1 MVMADIDELKK
12 KLEDGWIK
20 GEPYV
25 FVSYASKDK
34 EKVYEFVYELRKR
47 GINVYIDIELQENI
61 SKNWLQNI
69 KERLYDVDCVAMISF
84 LSLDYFRS
92 YACLIEQLVTRSEDL
107 KMEKGKYLENFY
119 IALDDNMSTIQKME
133 DAVYNNTVA
142 KESQSMAIKMVPEE
156 VNVLKDVMED
166 NIAVKSKLKKDVRS
180 TIDSLNTAHR
190 VAISMLSYIFKES
203 SYSIQKYG
211 TAGDCAQLMYNN
223 FTNDKNDKINIDVL
237 EKLKE
242 KYNNALSFTT
252 ASSSTESQNRASTSA
267 VQDNTAEADIENDRT
282 SDNIQSTEYSNVAN
296 NNDTNS
302 DEINSNDIIG
312 DENST
317 SIDSVA
323 TDDFATSTD
332 NINTTDNTRTRQA
345 TSTGDIRFTLYGK
358 EYELNQSDM
367 MLTFFAHV
375 LNKHQDIV
383 DELHSYNGMTCVSDV
398 DYSLPK
404 NRKAD
409 MPTYFRSCE
418 FFEFANGSH
427 ICVGTSYSVVD
438 KLKKMALLLNICG
451 ESPEIFSSEQVELPA
466 VKVRGGSSAVGKG
479 SGALVKFSV
488 YGNKY
493 EQNQTDMLGTICSSV
508 IAKHPDKLEEAADAL
523 LCLDVKD
530 YTDVAKEDRPV
541 YFSSMNKYEVNG
553 TAYSVGG
560 SFGMKEKLKM
570 IARLLIMCDESKDII
585 DIEDYEIPDVKIKAA
600 AGTKK
605 KINYFD

>member
-1 MVMADIDELKK
+1 MDDIDELKK

-84 LSLDYFRS
+84 LSLNYFRS

-107 KMEKGKYLENFY
+107 KMEKGRYLENFY

-180 TIDSLNTAHR
+180 TIDGLNTAHR

-237 EKLKE
+237 EELKE
-242 KYNNALSFTT
+242 KYINASSFTT

-296 NNDTNS
+296 NNDINS
-302 DEINSNDIIG
+302 NEIDSNDIIG

-317 SIDSVA
+317 SIDSVV

-332 NINTTDNTRTRQA
+332 NINTTDNSRTRQA
-345 TSTGDIRFTLYGK
+345 TSTGDITFMLYGK

-383 DELHSYNGMTCVSDV
+383 DELPSYNGMNCVSDV
-398 DYSLPK
+398 DYSRPK

-508 IAKHPDKLEEAADAL
+508 ITKHPDKLEEAADAL

-600 AGTKK
+600 GAKK

>member
-1 MVMADIDELKK
+1 MAYIDELKK

-84 LSLDYFRS
+84 LSLNYFRS

-133 DAVYNNTVA
+133 DAVYDNTVA

-223 FTNDKNDKINIDVL
+223 FTNDKNDKINIAVL
-237 EKLKE
+237 EELKE
-242 KYNNALSFTT
+242 KYINASSFTT

-312 DENST
+312 DENNT
-317 SIDSVA
+317 AIDSVA
-323 TDDFATSTD
+323 TDDLATSTD
-332 NINTTDNTRTRQA
+332 NINTTDNSRTRQA
-345 TSTGDIRFTLYGK
+345 TSTGDIRFILYGK

-367 MLTFFAHV
+367 MLTFFAYV

-383 DELHSYNGMTCVSDV
+383 DELPSYNGMTCVSDV

-600 AGTKK
+600 GAKK

>member
-1 MVMADIDELKK
+1 MADIDELKK

-84 LSLDYFRS
+84 LSLNYFRS

-107 KMEKGKYLENFY
+107 KMEKVKYLENFY

-223 FTNDKNDKINIDVL
+223 FTNDKNDKINIAVL
-237 EKLKE
+237 EELKE

-252 ASSSTESQNRASTSA
+252 AASSTESQNRALISV
-267 VQDNTAEADIENDRT
+267 VQD
-282 SDNIQSTEYSNVAN
+282 
-296 NNDTNS
+296 NDTNS
-302 DEINSNDIIG
+302 NEIDSDEIDSNDIIG
-312 DENST
+312 DENNT
-317 SIDSVA
+317 AIDSVA
-323 TDDFATSTD
+323 TDDLATSTD
-332 NINTTDNTRTRQA
+332 NINTTDNSRTRQA

-383 DELHSYNGMTCVSDV
+383 DELPSYNGMNCVSDV

-466 VKVRGGSSAVGKG
+466 VKVRGGSSAGGKG

-488 YGNKY
+488 YGNEY
-493 EQNQTDMLGTICSSV
+493 AQNQTDMLGTICSSV

-523 LCLDVKD
+523 LCIDVKD

-541 YFSSMNKYEVNG
+541 YFSLMNRYEVNG

-570 IARLLIMCDESKDII
+570 IAKLLIMCDESKDII
-585 DIEDYEIPDVKIKAA
+585 DIEDYEIPDVKVKAA
-600 AGTKK
+600 AGAKK

>member
-1 MVMADIDELKK
+1 MADIDELKK

-84 LSLDYFRS
+84 LSLNYFRS

-180 TIDSLNTAHR
+180 TIDGLNTAHR

-237 EKLKE
+237 EGLKE
-242 KYNNALSFTT
+242 KY
-252 ASSSTESQNRASTSA
+252 
-267 VQDNTAEADIENDRT
+267 I
-282 SDNIQSTEYSNVAN
+282 
-296 NNDTNS
+296 
-302 DEINSNDIIG
+302 NDIIG
-312 DENST
+312 DENNT
-317 SIDSVA
+317 AIDSVA
-323 TDDFATSTD
+323 TDDLATSTD
-332 NINTTDNTRTRQA
+332 NINTTDNSRTRQA

-383 DELHSYNGMTCVSDV
+383 DELPSYNGMTCVSDV

-451 ESPEIFSSEQVELPA
+451 ESLEIFSSEQVELPA

-508 IAKHPDKLEEAADAL
+508 ITKHPDKLEEAADVL

-541 YFSSMNKYEVNG
+541 YFSSMNRYEVNG

-570 IARLLIMCDESKDII
+570 IAKLLIMCDESKDII

>member
-1 MVMADIDELKK
+1 MAYIDELKK

-84 LSLDYFRS
+84 LSLNYFRS

-133 DAVYNNTVA
+133 DAVYDNTVA

-180 TIDSLNTAHR
+180 TIDGLNTAHR

-237 EKLKE
+237 EELKE
-242 KYNNALSFTT
+242 KYNNDS
-252 ASSSTESQNRASTSA
+252 
-267 VQDNTAEADIENDRT
+267 VADKN
-282 SDNIQSTEYSNVAN
+282 NIA
-296 NNDTNS
+296 
-302 DEINSNDIIG
+302 
-312 DENST
+312 
-317 SIDSVA
+317 IDSVA
-323 TDDFATSTD
+323 ADDSVTAVDNTNITD
-332 NINTTDNTRTRQA
+332 NTSITDNTNITDNTSITDNTRTRQA

-367 MLTFFAHV
+367 MLTFFAHI

-383 DELHSYNGMTCVSDV
+383 DELPSYNGMNCVSDV
-398 DYSLPK
+398 DYSLPE

-466 VKVRGGSSAVGKG
+466 VKVRGGSSAGGKG

-488 YGNKY
+488 YGNEY
-493 EQNQTDMLGTICSSV
+493 AQNQTDMLGTICSSV

-523 LCLDVKD
+523 LCIDVKD

-541 YFSSMNKYEVNG
+541 YFSSMNRYEVNG

-570 IARLLIMCDESKDII
+570 IAKLLIMCDESKDII
-585 DIEDYEIPDVKIKAA
+585 DIEDYEIPDVKVKAA

>member
-1 MVMADIDELKK
+1 MADIDELKK

-84 LSLDYFRS
+84 LSLNYFRS

-180 TIDSLNTAHR
+180 TIDGLNTAHR

-223 FTNDKNDKINIDVL
+223 FTNDKNDKINIAVL
-237 EKLKE
+237 EELKE

-252 ASSSTESQNRASTSA
+252 AASSTESQNRALISV
-267 VQDNTAEADIENDRT
+267 VQD
-282 SDNIQSTEYSNVAN
+282 
-296 NNDTNS
+296 NDTNS
-302 DEINSNDIIG
+302 NEIDSNDIID

-317 SIDSVA
+317 STDSVT

-332 NINTTDNTRTRQA
+332 NNNITDNTRTRQA

-383 DELHSYNGMTCVSDV
+383 DELPSYNGMNCVSDV
-398 DYSLPK
+398 DYSLSE

-466 VKVRGGSSAVGKG
+466 VKVRGGSSAGGKG

-488 YGNKY
+488 YGNEY
-493 EQNQTDMLGTICSSV
+493 AQNQTDMLGTICSSV

-523 LCLDVKD
+523 LCIDVKD

-541 YFSSMNKYEVNG
+541 YFSLMNRYEVNG

-570 IARLLIMCDESKDII
+570 IAKLLIMCDESKDII
-585 DIEDYEIPDVKIKAA
+585 DIEDYEIPDVKVKAA

>member
-1 MVMADIDELKK
+1 MADIDELKK

-84 LSLDYFRS
+84 LSLNYFRS

-107 KMEKGKYLENFY
+107 KMEKGRYLENFY

-180 TIDSLNTAHR
+180 TIDGLNTAHR

-223 FTNDKNDKINIDVL
+223 FTNDKNDKINIAVL
-237 EKLKE
+237 EELKE

-600 AGTKK
+600 GAKK

>member
-1 MVMADIDELKK
+1 MAYIDELKK

-84 LSLDYFRS
+84 LSISYFRS

-180 TIDSLNTAHR
+180 TIDGLNTAHR

-223 FTNDKNDKINIDVL
+223 FTNDKNDKINIAVL
-237 EKLKE
+237 EELKE

-252 ASSSTESQNRASTSA
+252 AASSTESQNRASTSV

-312 DENST
+312 DENNT
-317 SIDSVA
+317 AIDSVA
-323 TDDFATSTD
+323 TDDLATSTD
-332 NINTTDNTRTRQA
+332 NINTTDNSRTRQA

-383 DELHSYNGMTCVSDV
+383 DELPSYNGMNCVSDV
-398 DYSLPK
+398 DYSLSE

-466 VKVRGGSSAVGKG
+466 VKVRGGSSAGGKG

-488 YGNKY
+488 YGNEY
-493 EQNQTDMLGTICSSV
+493 AQNQTDMLGTICSSV

-600 AGTKK
+600 GAKK

>member
-1 MVMADIDELKK
+1 MADIDELKK

-84 LSLDYFRS
+84 LSLNYFRS

-107 KMEKGKYLENFY
+107 KMEKGRYLENFY

-180 TIDSLNTAHR
+180 TIDGLNTAHR

-223 FTNDKNDKINIDVL
+223 FTNDKNDKINIAVL
-237 EKLKE
+237 EELKE

-252 ASSSTESQNRASTSA
+252 AASSTESQNRALISV
-267 VQDNTAEADIENDRT
+267 VQD
-282 SDNIQSTEYSNVAN
+282 
-296 NNDTNS
+296 NDTNS

-312 DENST
+312 DENNT
-317 SIDSVA
+317 AIDSVA
-323 TDDFATSTD
+323 TDDLATSTD

-383 DELHSYNGMTCVSDV
+383 DELPSYNGMNCVSDV

-466 VKVRGGSSAVGKG
+466 VKVRGGSSAGGKG

-488 YGNKY
+488 YGNEY
-493 EQNQTDMLGTICSSV
+493 AQNQTDMLGTICSSV

-523 LCLDVKD
+523 LCIDVKD

-541 YFSSMNKYEVNG
+541 YFSLMNRYEVNG

-570 IARLLIMCDESKDII
+570 IAKLLIMCDESKDII

>member
-1 MVMADIDELKK
+1 MADIDELKK

-84 LSLDYFRS
+84 LSLNYFRS

-133 DAVYNNTVA
+133 DAVYDNTVA

-180 TIDSLNTAHR
+180 TIDGLNTAHR

-223 FTNDKNDKINIDVL
+223 FTNDKNDKINIAVL
-237 EKLKE
+237 EELKE

-252 ASSSTESQNRASTSA
+252 AASSTESQNRASTSA
-267 VQDNTAEADIENDRT
+267 VQDNTAEADIENDGT

-323 TDDFATSTD
+323 TDDLATSTD

-383 DELHSYNGMTCVSDV
+383 DELPSYNGMNCVSDV

-466 VKVRGGSSAVGKG
+466 VKVRGGSSAGGKG

-488 YGNKY
+488 YGNEY
-493 EQNQTDMLGTICSSV
+493 AQNQTDMLGTICSSV

-541 YFSSMNKYEVNG
+541 YCSSMNKYEVNG

-600 AGTKK
+600 GAKK

>member
-1 MVMADIDELKK
+1 MADIDELKK

-34 EKVYEFVYELRKR
+34 EKVYDFVYELRKR

-84 LSLDYFRS
+84 LSISYFRS

-107 KMEKGKYLENFY
+107 KMEKGRYLENFY

-133 DAVYNNTVA
+133 DAVYDNTVA

-180 TIDSLNTAHR
+180 TIDGLNTAHR

-242 KYNNALSFTT
+242 KYNNDS
-252 ASSSTESQNRASTSA
+252 
-267 VQDNTAEADIENDRT
+267 VADKN
-282 SDNIQSTEYSNVAN
+282 NIA
-296 NNDTNS
+296 
-302 DEINSNDIIG
+302 
-312 DENST
+312 
-317 SIDSVA
+317 IDSVA
-323 TDDFATSTD
+323 ADDSVTAVDNTNITD
-332 NINTTDNTRTRQA
+332 NNNITDNTSITDNTNITDNTSITDSTHIKDNTRTRQA
-345 TSTGDIRFTLYGK
+345 TSTGDIRFMLYGK

-383 DELHSYNGMTCVSDV
+383 DELPSYNGMTCVSDV

-451 ESPEIFSSEQVELPA
+451 ESSEIFSSEQVELPA

-508 IAKHPDKLEEAADAL
+508 ITKHPDKLEEAADAL

-541 YFSSMNKYEVNG
+541 YFSSMNRYEVNG

-585 DIEDYEIPDVKIKAA
+585 DIEDYEIPDVKVKAA

>member
-1 MVMADIDELKK
+1 MADIDELKK

-84 LSLDYFRS
+84 LSISYFRS

-133 DAVYNNTVA
+133 DAVYDNTVA

-180 TIDSLNTAHR
+180 TIDGLNTAHR

-242 KYNNALSFTT
+242 KYNNDS
-252 ASSSTESQNRASTSA
+252 
-267 VQDNTAEADIENDRT
+267 VADKN
-282 SDNIQSTEYSNVAN
+282 NIA
-296 NNDTNS
+296 
-302 DEINSNDIIG
+302 
-312 DENST
+312 
-317 SIDSVA
+317 IDSVA
-323 TDDFATSTD
+323 ADDSVTAVDNTNITD
-332 NINTTDNTRTRQA
+332 NTSITDNTNITDNTSITDNTNITDNTSITDNTHITDNTRTRQA

-383 DELHSYNGMTCVSDV
+383 DELPSYNGMNCVSDV
-398 DYSLPK
+398 DYSLSE

-466 VKVRGGSSAVGKG
+466 VKVRGGSSAGGKG

-488 YGNKY
+488 YGNEY
-493 EQNQTDMLGTICSSV
+493 AQNQTDMLGTICSSV

-523 LCLDVKD
+523 LCIDVKD

-541 YFSSMNKYEVNG
+541 YFSLMNRYEVNG

-570 IARLLIMCDESKDII
+570 IAKLLIMCDESKDII
-585 DIEDYEIPDVKIKAA
+585 DIEYYEIPDVKVKAA

>member
-1 MVMADIDELKK
+1 MADIDALKK

-84 LSLDYFRS
+84 LSINYFRS

-107 KMEKGKYLENFY
+107 KMEKGRYLENFY

-133 DAVYNNTVA
+133 DAVYDNTVA

-223 FTNDKNDKINIDVL
+223 FTNDKNDKINIAVL
-237 EKLKE
+237 EELKE

-252 ASSSTESQNRASTSA
+252 AASSTESQNRASTSA

-282 SDNIQSTEYSNVAN
+282 SDNIQSTEYNNVAN

-312 DENST
+312 DENNT
-317 SIDSVA
+317 AIDSVA
-323 TDDFATSTD
+323 TDDLATSTD
-332 NINTTDNTRTRQA
+332 NINTTDNSRTRQA

-383 DELHSYNGMTCVSDV
+383 DELPSYNGMTCVSDV

-466 VKVRGGSSAVGKG
+466 VKVRGGSSAGGKG

-488 YGNKY
+488 YGNEY
-493 EQNQTDMLGTICSSV
+493 AQNQTDMLGTICSSV

-541 YFSSMNKYEVNG
+541 YFSSMNRYEVNG

-600 AGTKK
+600 GAKK

>member
-1 MVMADIDELKK
+1 MADIDELKK

-84 LSLDYFRS
+84 LSLNYFRS

-223 FTNDKNDKINIDVL
+223 FTNDKNDKINIAVL
-237 EKLKE
+237 EELKE

-252 ASSSTESQNRASTSA
+252 AASSTESQNRALISV
-267 VQDNTAEADIENDRT
+267 VQD
-282 SDNIQSTEYSNVAN
+282 
-296 NNDTNS
+296 NDTNS
-302 DEINSNDIIG
+302 NEIDSDEIDSNDIIG
-312 DENST
+312 DENNT
-317 SIDSVA
+317 AIDSVA
-323 TDDFATSTD
+323 TDDLATSTD
-332 NINTTDNTRTRQA
+332 NINTTDNSRTRQA

-383 DELHSYNGMTCVSDV
+383 DELPSYNGMNCVSDV

-466 VKVRGGSSAVGKG
+466 VKVRGGSSAGGKG

-488 YGNKY
+488 YGNEY
-493 EQNQTDMLGTICSSV
+493 AQNQTDMLGTICSSV

-523 LCLDVKD
+523 LCIDVKD

-541 YFSSMNKYEVNG
+541 YFSLMNRYEVNG

-585 DIEDYEIPDVKIKAA
+585 DIEDYEIPDVKVKAA
-600 AGTKK
+600 AGAKK

>member
-1 MVMADIDELKK
+1 MADIDELKK

-84 LSLDYFRS
+84 LSLNYFRS

-119 IALDDNMSTIQKME
+119 IALDDNMSTIQRME
-133 DAVYNNTVA
+133 DAVYDNTVA

-180 TIDSLNTAHR
+180 TIDGLNTAHR

-237 EKLKE
+237 EELKE
-242 KYNNALSFTT
+242 KYNN
-252 ASSSTESQNRASTSA
+252 
-267 VQDNTAEADIENDRT
+267 
-282 SDNIQSTEYSNVAN
+282 
-296 NNDTNS
+296 
-302 DEINSNDIIG
+302 
-312 DENST
+312 
-317 SIDSVA
+317 DSVA
-323 TDDFATSTD
+323 ADDSVTAVDNTNITD
-332 NINTTDNTRTRQA
+332 NTSITDNTNITDNTRTRQA

-383 DELHSYNGMTCVSDV
+383 DELPSYNGMTCVSDV

-466 VKVRGGSSAVGKG
+466 VKVRGGSSVSGKG
-479 SGALVKFSV
+479 SGSLVKFSV

-523 LCLDVKD
+523 LCIDVKD

-541 YFSSMNKYEVNG
+541 YFSSMNRYEVNG

-560 SFGMKEKLKM
+560 SFGMKEKIKM
-570 IARLLIMCDESKDII
+570 IARLLIMCDESKDVI
-585 DIEDYEIPDVKIKAA
+585 DIEDYEIPDVKVKAA

>member
-1 MVMADIDELKK
+1 MADIDELKK

-34 EKVYEFVYELRKR
+34 EKVYDFVYELRKR

-84 LSLDYFRS
+84 LSISYFRS

-107 KMEKGKYLENFY
+107 KMEKGRYLENFY

-133 DAVYNNTVA
+133 DAVYDNTVA

-180 TIDSLNTAHR
+180 TIDGLNTAHR

-242 KYNNALSFTT
+242 KYNNDS
-252 ASSSTESQNRASTSA
+252 
-267 VQDNTAEADIENDRT
+267 VADKN
-282 SDNIQSTEYSNVAN
+282 NIA
-296 NNDTNS
+296 
-302 DEINSNDIIG
+302 
-312 DENST
+312 
-317 SIDSVA
+317 IDSVA
-323 TDDFATSTD
+323 ADDSVTAVDNTNITD
-332 NINTTDNTRTRQA
+332 NTSITDSTHIKDNTRTRQA
-345 TSTGDIRFTLYGK
+345 TSTGDIRFMLYGK

-383 DELHSYNGMTCVSDV
+383 DELPSYNGMTCVSDV

-466 VKVRGGSSAVGKG
+466 VKVRGGSSVSGKG
-479 SGALVKFSV
+479 SGSLVKFSV

-523 LCLDVKD
+523 LCIDVKD

-541 YFSSMNKYEVNG
+541 YFSSMNRYEVNG

-570 IARLLIMCDESKDII
+570 IARLLIMCDESEDII
-585 DIEDYEIPDVKIKAA
+585 DIEDYEIPDVKVKAA

>member
-1 MVMADIDELKK
+1 MADIDELKK

-84 LSLDYFRS
+84 LSLNYFRS

-107 KMEKGKYLENFY
+107 KMEKGRYLENFY

-180 TIDSLNTAHR
+180 TIDGLNTAHR

-223 FTNDKNDKINIDVL
+223 FTNDKNDKINIAVL
-237 EKLKE
+237 EELKE

-252 ASSSTESQNRASTSA
+252 AASSTESQNRALISV
-267 VQDNTAEADIENDRT
+267 VQD
-282 SDNIQSTEYSNVAN
+282 
-296 NNDTNS
+296 NDTNS
-302 DEINSNDIIG
+302 NEIDSNDIIG

-317 SIDSVA
+317 STDSVA
-323 TDDFATSTD
+323 TDDLATSTD

-383 DELHSYNGMTCVSDV
+383 DELPSYNGMNCVSDV

-466 VKVRGGSSAVGKG
+466 VKVRGGSSAGGKG

-488 YGNKY
+488 YGNEY
-493 EQNQTDMLGTICSSV
+493 AQNQTDMLGTICSSV

-523 LCLDVKD
+523 LCIDVKD

-541 YFSSMNKYEVNG
+541 YFSLMNRYEVNG

-600 AGTKK
+600 GAKK

>member
-1 MVMADIDELKK
+1 MADIDELKK

-84 LSLDYFRS
+84 LSISYFRS

-107 KMEKGKYLENFY
+107 KMEKGRYLENFY

-133 DAVYNNTVA
+133 DAVYDNTVA

-180 TIDSLNTAHR
+180 TIDGLNTAHR

-242 KYNNALSFTT
+242 KYNNDS
-252 ASSSTESQNRASTSA
+252 
-267 VQDNTAEADIENDRT
+267 VADKN
-282 SDNIQSTEYSNVAN
+282 NIA
-296 NNDTNS
+296 
-302 DEINSNDIIG
+302 
-312 DENST
+312 
-317 SIDSVA
+317 IDSVA
-323 TDDFATSTD
+323 ADDSVTAVDNTNITD
-332 NINTTDNTRTRQA
+332 NTSITDSTHIKDNTRTRQA
-345 TSTGDIRFTLYGK
+345 TSTGDIRFMLYGK

-383 DELHSYNGMTCVSDV
+383 DELPSYNGMTCVSDV

-523 LCLDVKD
+523 LCIDVKD
-530 YTDVAKEDRPV
+530 YIDVAKEDRPV
-541 YFSSMNKYEVNG
+541 YFSSMNRYEVNG

-585 DIEDYEIPDVKIKAA
+585 DIEDYEIPDVKVKAA

>member
-1 MVMADIDELKK
+1 MADIDELKK

-488 YGNKY
+488 YGNEY
-493 EQNQTDMLGTICSSV
+493 AQNQTDMLGTICSSV

-600 AGTKK
+600 GAKK

>member
-1 MVMADIDELKK
+1 MADIDELKK

-84 LSLDYFRS
+84 LSLNYFRS

-237 EKLKE
+237 EELKE
-242 KYNNALSFTT
+242 KY
-252 ASSSTESQNRASTSA
+252 
-267 VQDNTAEADIENDRT
+267 I
-282 SDNIQSTEYSNVAN
+282 
-296 NNDTNS
+296 
-302 DEINSNDIIG
+302 NDIIG
-312 DENST
+312 DENNT
-317 SIDSVA
+317 AIDSVA
-323 TDDFATSTD
+323 TDDLATSTD
-332 NINTTDNTRTRQA
+332 NINTTDNSRTRQA

-383 DELHSYNGMTCVSDV
+383 DELPSYNGMTCVSDV

-508 IAKHPDKLEEAADAL
+508 ITKHPDKLEEAADAL

>member
-1 MVMADIDELKK
+1 MADIDELKK

-34 EKVYEFVYELRKR
+34 EKVYDFVYELRKR

-84 LSLDYFRS
+84 LSISYFRS

-107 KMEKGKYLENFY
+107 KMEKGRYLEDFY

-133 DAVYNNTVA
+133 DAVYDNTVA

-180 TIDSLNTAHR
+180 TIDGLNTAHR

-242 KYNNALSFTT
+242 KYNNDS
-252 ASSSTESQNRASTSA
+252 
-267 VQDNTAEADIENDRT
+267 VADKN
-282 SDNIQSTEYSNVAN
+282 NIA
-296 NNDTNS
+296 
-302 DEINSNDIIG
+302 
-312 DENST
+312 
-317 SIDSVA
+317 IDSVA
-323 TDDFATSTD
+323 ADDSVTAVD
-332 NINTTDNTRTRQA
+332 NTNITDNTRTRQA
-345 TSTGDIRFTLYGK
+345 TSTGDIRFMLYGK

-383 DELHSYNGMTCVSDV
+383 DELPSYNGMTCVSDV

-466 VKVRGGSSAVGKG
+466 VKVRGGSSVSGKG

-523 LCLDVKD
+523 LCIDVKD

-541 YFSSMNKYEVNG
+541 YFSSMNRYEVNG

-585 DIEDYEIPDVKIKAA
+585 DIEDYEIPDVKVKAA

>member
-84 LSLDYFRS
+84 LSLNYFRS

-107 KMEKGKYLENFY
+107 KMEKGRYLENFY

-180 TIDSLNTAHR
+180 TIDGLNTAHR

-223 FTNDKNDKINIDVL
+223 FTNDKNDKINIAVL
-237 EKLKE
+237 EELKE

-252 ASSSTESQNRASTSA
+252 AASSTESQNRASTSA

-312 DENST
+312 DENNT
-317 SIDSVA
+317 AIDSVA
-323 TDDFATSTD
+323 TDDLATSTD
-332 NINTTDNTRTRQA
+332 NVNTTDNSRTRQA

-383 DELHSYNGMTCVSDV
+383 DELPSYNGMTCVSDV

-508 IAKHPDKLEEAADAL
+508 ITKHPDKLEEAADVL

-541 YFSSMNKYEVNG
+541 YFSSMNRYEVNG

>member
-1 MVMADIDELKK
+1 MADIDELKK

-84 LSLDYFRS
+84 LSLNYFRS

-223 FTNDKNDKINIDVL
+223 FTNDKNDKINIAVL
-237 EKLKE
+237 EELKE

-252 ASSSTESQNRASTSA
+252 AASSTESQNRALISV
-267 VQDNTAEADIENDRT
+267 VQD
-282 SDNIQSTEYSNVAN
+282 
-296 NNDTNS
+296 NDTNS
-302 DEINSNDIIG
+302 NEIDSDEIDSNDIIG
-312 DENST
+312 DENNT
-317 SIDSVA
+317 AIDSVA
-323 TDDFATSTD
+323 TDDLATSTD
-332 NINTTDNTRTRQA
+332 NINTTDNSRTRQA

-383 DELHSYNGMTCVSDV
+383 DELPSYNGMNCVSDV

-466 VKVRGGSSAVGKG
+466 VKVRGGSSAGGKG

-488 YGNKY
+488 YGNEY
-493 EQNQTDMLGTICSSV
+493 AQNQTDMLGTICSSV
-508 IAKHPDKLEEAADAL
+508 IAKHPDKLEEAADVL

-541 YFSSMNKYEVNG
+541 YFSSMNRYEVNG

>member
-1 MVMADIDELKK
+1 MADIDELKK

-25 FVSYASKDK
+25 FVSYAIKDK

-84 LSLDYFRS
+84 LSLNYFRS

-133 DAVYNNTVA
+133 DAVYDNTVA

-180 TIDSLNTAHR
+180 TIDGLNTAHR

-237 EKLKE
+237 EELKE
-242 KYNNALSFTT
+242 KYNNDS
-252 ASSSTESQNRASTSA
+252 
-267 VQDNTAEADIENDRT
+267 VADKN
-282 SDNIQSTEYSNVAN
+282 NIA
-296 NNDTNS
+296 
-302 DEINSNDIIG
+302 
-312 DENST
+312 
-317 SIDSVA
+317 IDSVA
-323 TDDFATSTD
+323 ADDSVTAVD
-332 NINTTDNTRTRQA
+332 NTNITDNTRTRQA
-345 TSTGDIRFTLYGK
+345 TSTGDIRFMLYGK

-383 DELHSYNGMTCVSDV
+383 DELPSYNGMTCVSDV

-508 IAKHPDKLEEAADAL
+508 ITKHPDKLEEAADAL
-523 LCLDVKD
+523 LCIDVKD

-541 YFSSMNKYEVNG
+541 YFSSMNRYEVNG

-570 IARLLIMCDESKDII
+570 IARLLIMCDESKDVI
-585 DIEDYEIPDVKIKAA
+585 DIEDYEIPDVKVKAA

>member
-1 MVMADIDELKK
+1 MADIDELKK

-84 LSLDYFRS
+84 LSLNYFRS

-223 FTNDKNDKINIDVL
+223 FTNDKNDKINIAVL
-237 EKLKE
+237 EELKE
-242 KYNNALSFTT
+242 KYINASSFTT
-252 ASSSTESQNRASTSA
+252 AASSTESQNRALISV
-267 VQDNTAEADIENDRT
+267 VQD
-282 SDNIQSTEYSNVAN
+282 
-296 NNDTNS
+296 NDTNS
-302 DEINSNDIIG
+302 NEIDSNDIIG

-317 SIDSVA
+317 STDSVA
-323 TDDFATSTD
+323 TDDLATSTD

-383 DELHSYNGMTCVSDV
+383 DELPSYNGMNCVSDV
-398 DYSLPK
+398 DYSLSE

-466 VKVRGGSSAVGKG
+466 VKVRGGSSAGGKG
-479 SGALVKFSV
+479 SRALVKFSV
-488 YGNKY
+488 YGNEY
-493 EQNQTDMLGTICSSV
+493 AQNQTDMLGTICSSV

-600 AGTKK
+600 GAKK

>member
-1 MVMADIDELKK
+1 MADIDELKK

-84 LSLDYFRS
+84 LSLNYFRS

-119 IALDDNMSTIQKME
+119 IALDDNMSTIQRME
-133 DAVYNNTVA
+133 DAVYDNTVA

-180 TIDSLNTAHR
+180 TIDGLNTAHR

-237 EKLKE
+237 EELKE
-242 KYNNALSFTT
+242 KYNNASSFTT
-252 ASSSTESQNRASTSA
+252 ASSSTESQNSALTSA
-267 VQDNTAEADIENDRT
+267 LQDDITN
-282 SDNIQSTEYSNVAN
+282 SNKIH
-296 NNDTNS
+296 NNDIAAS
-302 DEINSNDIIG
+302 
-312 DENST
+312 ENNIA
-317 SIDSVA
+317 IDSVA
-323 TDDFATSTD
+323 TDDPVTAAD
-332 NINTTDNTRTRQA
+332 NTHITDNTRTRQA

-383 DELHSYNGMTCVSDV
+383 DELPSYNGMTCVSDV

-466 VKVRGGSSAVGKG
+466 VKVRGGSSVSGKG
-479 SGALVKFSV
+479 SGSLVKFSV

-523 LCLDVKD
+523 LCIDVKD
-530 YTDVAKEDRPV
+530 YTDVAKEDRPI
-541 YFSSMNKYEVNG
+541 YFSSMNRYEVNG

-585 DIEDYEIPDVKIKAA
+585 DIEDYEIPDVKVKAA

>member
-1 MVMADIDELKK
+1 MVDIDELKK

-84 LSLDYFRS
+84 LSLNYFRS

-180 TIDSLNTAHR
+180 TIDGLNTAHR

-237 EKLKE
+237 EGLKE
-242 KYNNALSFTT
+242 KYINASSFTT
-252 ASSSTESQNRASTSA
+252 ASSSTESQNSA
-267 VQDNTAEADIENDRT
+267 LISVVQD
-282 SDNIQSTEYSNVAN
+282 
-296 NNDTNS
+296 NDTNS
-302 DEINSNDIIG
+302 NEIYSNEIDSNDIIG

-317 SIDSVA
+317 STDSVA

-332 NINTTDNTRTRQA
+332 NINTTDNSRTRQA
-345 TSTGDIRFTLYGK
+345 TSTGDIRFMLYGK

-383 DELHSYNGMTCVSDV
+383 DELPSYNGMNCVSDV

-600 AGTKK
+600 GAKK

>member
-1 MVMADIDELKK
+1 MEDIDELKK

-84 LSLDYFRS
+84 LSLNYFRS

-133 DAVYNNTVA
+133 DAVYDNTVA

-180 TIDSLNTAHR
+180 TIDGLNTAHR

-242 KYNNALSFTT
+242 KYNNDS
-252 ASSSTESQNRASTSA
+252 
-267 VQDNTAEADIENDRT
+267 VADKN
-282 SDNIQSTEYSNVAN
+282 NIA
-296 NNDTNS
+296 
-302 DEINSNDIIG
+302 
-312 DENST
+312 
-317 SIDSVA
+317 IDSVA
-323 TDDFATSTD
+323 ADDSVTAVDNTNITD
-332 NINTTDNTRTRQA
+332 NTSITDNTNITDNTSITDNTNITDNTSVTDNTHITDNTRTRQA

-383 DELHSYNGMTCVSDV
+383 DELPSYNGMTCVSDV

-466 VKVRGGSSAVGKG
+466 VKVRGGSSVSGKG
-479 SGALVKFSV
+479 SGSLVKFSV

-523 LCLDVKD
+523 LCIDVKD

-541 YFSSMNKYEVNG
+541 YFSSMNRYEVNG

-585 DIEDYEIPDVKIKAA
+585 DIEDYEIPDVKVKAA

>member
-1 MVMADIDELKK
+1 MDSIDELNK

-84 LSLDYFRS
+84 LSLNYFRS

-600 AGTKK
+600 GAKK

>member
-1 MVMADIDELKK
+1 MAYIDELKK

-84 LSLDYFRS
+84 LSLNYFRS

-180 TIDSLNTAHR
+180 TIDGLNTAHR

-223 FTNDKNDKINIDVL
+223 FTNDKNDKINIAVL
-237 EKLKE
+237 EELKE

-252 ASSSTESQNRASTSA
+252 AASSTESQNRALISV
-267 VQDNTAEADIENDRT
+267 VQD
-282 SDNIQSTEYSNVAN
+282 
-296 NNDTNS
+296 NDTNS
-302 DEINSNDIIG
+302 NEIDSDEIDSNDIIG
-312 DENST
+312 DENNT
-317 SIDSVA
+317 AIDSVA
-323 TDDFATSTD
+323 TDDLATSTD
-332 NINTTDNTRTRQA
+332 NINTTDNSRTRQA

-383 DELHSYNGMTCVSDV
+383 DELPSYNGMNCVSDV

-466 VKVRGGSSAVGKG
+466 VKVRGGSSAGGKG

-488 YGNKY
+488 YGNEY
-493 EQNQTDMLGTICSSV
+493 AQNQTDMLGTICSSV

-523 LCLDVKD
+523 LCIDVKD

-541 YFSSMNKYEVNG
+541 YFSLMNRYEVNG

-570 IARLLIMCDESKDII
+570 IAKLLIMCDESKDII
-585 DIEDYEIPDVKIKAA
+585 DIEDYEIPDVKVKAA
-600 AGTKK
+600 AGAKK

>member
-1 MVMADIDELKK
+1 MAYIDELKK

-84 LSLDYFRS
+84 LSLNYFRS

-107 KMEKGKYLENFY
+107 KMEKGRYLENFY

-237 EKLKE
+237 EELKE
-242 KYNNALSFTT
+242 KYINALSFTT
-252 ASSSTESQNRASTSA
+252 AASSTESQNRASTSA

-312 DENST
+312 DENNT
-317 SIDSVA
+317 AIDSVA
-323 TDDFATSTD
+323 TDDLATSTD

-345 TSTGDIRFTLYGK
+345 TSTGDIRFMLYGK

-383 DELHSYNGMTCVSDV
+383 DELPSYNGMTCVSDV

-451 ESPEIFSSEQVELPA
+451 ESPEIFSSEQVELPT
-466 VKVRGGSSAVGKG
+466 VKVRGGSSAGGKG

-488 YGNKY
+488 YGNEY
-493 EQNQTDMLGTICSSV
+493 AQNQTDMLGTICSSV

-541 YFSSMNKYEVNG
+541 YFSSMNRYEVNG

-600 AGTKK
+600 GAKK

>member
-1 MVMADIDELKK
+1 MADIDELKK

-34 EKVYEFVYELRKR
+34 EKVYDFVYEIRKR

-84 LSLDYFRS
+84 LSLNYFRS

-133 DAVYNNTVA
+133 DAVYDNTVA

-180 TIDSLNTAHR
+180 TIDGLNTAHR

-223 FTNDKNDKINIDVL
+223 FTNDKNDKINIAVL
-237 EKLKE
+237 EELKE
-242 KYNNALSFTT
+242 KYINASSFTT

-312 DENST
+312 DENNT
-317 SIDSVA
+317 AIDSVA
-323 TDDFATSTD
+323 TDDLATSTD
-332 NINTTDNTRTRQA
+332 NINTTDNSRTRQA

-383 DELHSYNGMTCVSDV
+383 DELPSYNGMTCVSDV

-466 VKVRGGSSAVGKG
+466 VKVRGGSSAGGKG

-488 YGNKY
+488 YGNEY
-493 EQNQTDMLGTICSSV
+493 AQNQTDMLGTICSSV
-508 IAKHPDKLEEAADAL
+508 ITKHPDKLEEAADAL

-600 AGTKK
+600 GAKK

>member
-1 MVMADIDELKK
+1 MADIDELKK

-34 EKVYEFVYELRKR
+34 EKVYDFVYELRKR

-84 LSLDYFRS
+84 LSISYFRS

-107 KMEKGKYLENFY
+107 KMEKGRYLENFY

-133 DAVYNNTVA
+133 DAVYDNTVA

-180 TIDSLNTAHR
+180 TIDGLNTAHR

-242 KYNNALSFTT
+242 KYNNDS
-252 ASSSTESQNRASTSA
+252 
-267 VQDNTAEADIENDRT
+267 VADKN
-282 SDNIQSTEYSNVAN
+282 NIA
-296 NNDTNS
+296 
-302 DEINSNDIIG
+302 
-312 DENST
+312 
-317 SIDSVA
+317 IDSVA
-323 TDDFATSTD
+323 ADDSVTAVDNTNITD
-332 NINTTDNTRTRQA
+332 NTSITDSTHIKDNTRTRQA
-345 TSTGDIRFTLYGK
+345 TSTGDIRFMLYGK

-383 DELHSYNGMTCVSDV
+383 DELPSYNGMTCVSDV
-398 DYSLPK
+398 DYSIPK

-508 IAKHPDKLEEAADAL
+508 ITKHPDKLEEAADAL

-541 YFSSMNKYEVNG
+541 YFSSMNRYEVNG

-585 DIEDYEIPDVKIKAA
+585 DIEDYEIPDVKVKAA

>member
-1 MVMADIDELKK
+1 MADIDELKK

-34 EKVYEFVYELRKR
+34 EKVYDFVYELRKR

-84 LSLDYFRS
+84 LSLNYFRS

-133 DAVYNNTVA
+133 DAVYDNTVA

-180 TIDSLNTAHR
+180 TIDGLNTAHR

-242 KYNNALSFTT
+242 KYNNDS
-252 ASSSTESQNRASTSA
+252 
-267 VQDNTAEADIENDRT
+267 VADKN
-282 SDNIQSTEYSNVAN
+282 NIA
-296 NNDTNS
+296 
-302 DEINSNDIIG
+302 
-312 DENST
+312 
-317 SIDSVA
+317 IDSVA
-323 TDDFATSTD
+323 ADDSVTAVDNTNITD
-332 NINTTDNTRTRQA
+332 NNNITDNTSITDNTNITDNTSITDSTHIKDNTRTRQA
-345 TSTGDIRFTLYGK
+345 TSTGDIRFMLYGK

-383 DELHSYNGMTCVSDV
+383 DELPSYNGMTCVSDV

-466 VKVRGGSSAVGKG
+466 VKVRGGSSAGGKG

-488 YGNKY
+488 YGNEY
-493 EQNQTDMLGTICSSV
+493 AQNQTDMLGTICSSV

>member
-1 MVMADIDELKK
+1 MADIDELKK

-84 LSLDYFRS
+84 LSLNYFRS

-180 TIDSLNTAHR
+180 TIDGLNTAHR

-223 FTNDKNDKINIDVL
+223 FTNDKNDKINIAVL
-237 EKLKE
+237 EELKE

-252 ASSSTESQNRASTSA
+252 AASSTESQNRALISV
-267 VQDNTAEADIENDRT
+267 VQD
-282 SDNIQSTEYSNVAN
+282 
-296 NNDTNS
+296 NDTNS
-302 DEINSNDIIG
+302 NEIDSNDIIG

-317 SIDSVA
+317 STDSVA
-323 TDDFATSTD
+323 TDDLATSTD
-332 NINTTDNTRTRQA
+332 NINTTDNSRTRQA
-345 TSTGDIRFTLYGK
+345 TSTGDIRFMLYGK

-383 DELHSYNGMTCVSDV
+383 DELPSYNGMNCVSDV
-398 DYSLPK
+398 DYSLSE

-466 VKVRGGSSAVGKG
+466 VKVRGGSSAGGKG

-488 YGNKY
+488 YGNEY
-493 EQNQTDMLGTICSSV
+493 AQNQTDMLGTICSSV
-508 IAKHPDKLEEAADAL
+508 ITKHPDKLEEAADVL

-541 YFSSMNKYEVNG
+541 YFSSMNRYEVNG

>member
-1 MVMADIDELKK
+1 MADIDELKK

-84 LSLDYFRS
+84 LSISYFRS

-180 TIDSLNTAHR
+180 TIDGLNTAHR

-237 EKLKE
+237 EGLKE
-242 KYNNALSFTT
+242 KYINASSFTT
-252 ASSSTESQNRASTSA
+252 ASSSTESQNSA
-267 VQDNTAEADIENDRT
+267 LISVVQD
-282 SDNIQSTEYSNVAN
+282 
-296 NNDTNS
+296 NDTNS
-302 DEINSNDIIG
+302 NKIYSDEIDSNDIIG

-317 SIDSVA
+317 STDSVA

-345 TSTGDIRFTLYGK
+345 TSTGDIRFMLYGK

-383 DELHSYNGMTCVSDV
+383 DELPSYNGMTCVSDV
-398 DYSLPK
+398 DYSIPK

-508 IAKHPDKLEEAADAL
+508 ITKHPDKLEEAADAL

-541 YFSSMNKYEVNG
+541 YFSSMNRYEVNG

>member
-1 MVMADIDELKK
+1 MADIDELKK

-84 LSLDYFRS
+84 LSLNYFRS

-107 KMEKGKYLENFY
+107 KMEKGRYLENFY

-180 TIDSLNTAHR
+180 TIDGLNTAHR

-237 EKLKE
+237 EELKE

-252 ASSSTESQNRASTSA
+252 AASSTESQNRASTSA

-312 DENST
+312 DENNT
-317 SIDSVA
+317 AIDSVA
-323 TDDFATSTD
+323 TDDLATSTD

-345 TSTGDIRFTLYGK
+345 TSTGDIRFMLYGK

-383 DELHSYNGMTCVSDV
+383 DELPSYNGMTCVSDV
-398 DYSLPK
+398 DYSIPK

-508 IAKHPDKLEEAADAL
+508 ITKHPDKLEEAADAL

-541 YFSSMNKYEVNG
+541 YFSSMNRYEVNG

>member
-1 MVMADIDELKK
+1 MADIDELKK

-34 EKVYEFVYELRKR
+34 EKVYDFVYELRKR

-84 LSLDYFRS
+84 LSISYFRS

-107 KMEKGKYLENFY
+107 KMEKGRYLENFY

-133 DAVYNNTVA
+133 DAVYDNTVA

-180 TIDSLNTAHR
+180 TIDGLNTAHR

-242 KYNNALSFTT
+242 KYNNDS
-252 ASSSTESQNRASTSA
+252 
-267 VQDNTAEADIENDRT
+267 VADKN
-282 SDNIQSTEYSNVAN
+282 NIA
-296 NNDTNS
+296 
-302 DEINSNDIIG
+302 
-312 DENST
+312 
-317 SIDSVA
+317 IDSVA
-323 TDDFATSTD
+323 ADDSVTAVDNTNITD
-332 NINTTDNTRTRQA
+332 NTSITDNSSITDNTNITDNTSITDSTHIKDNTRTRQA
-345 TSTGDIRFTLYGK
+345 TSTGDIRFMLYGK

-383 DELHSYNGMTCVSDV
+383 DELPSYNGMTCVSDV

-466 VKVRGGSSAVGKG
+466 LKVRGGSSAVGKG

-541 YFSSMNKYEVNG
+541 YFSSMNRYEVNG

-585 DIEDYEIPDVKIKAA
+585 DIEDYEIPDVKVKAA